1 MAEEGQ
7 ALSLGTAIGLGYKTK
22 DIGPQL
28 LKFQAEQLAA
38 GSARKAA
45 AHKQKQSEYDK
56 IYNDIIKIDSS
67 FAHKG
72 VKGLLDKDTTEAIN
86 KLNKGIQEGASPQEL
101 MSTLYDYTTKVN
113 FRKIQSKERDAIEK
127 DNYEGAPVPQIL
139 IDAAGRTQ
147 DGDFA
152 LIGDE
157 KLTMEAMG
165 ISQNTNPG
173 TIGYQALPKEGAETA
188 LNTIDFS
195 IPALQG
201 MADVKK
207 EVRTVTGEKGYQDV
221 VTTNYIPSVDVYK
234 NLLEGELSKQNQLAA
249 EVVRIAK
256 AEGKN
261 ESTLLMELI
270 NKAKA
275 EGRDGYTPGQ
285 LLKEKVVD
293 YYVTNKFPTWQQQK
307 TKAVQMT
314 ANVPVRSSGGERGNN
329 NPPDPSEAPIYQSE
343 FVSAPLLDFMNTKKE
358 LKLILDGK
366 LDSEIIEL
374 FNNPSK
380 IQSAKA
386 REQMETIKEAWD
398 TAKGPPTTRYYSAQV
413 SAGGEDIKLKNGATI
428 KVDQLYFVPDPT
440 KKGGG
445 TFHAKGSAN
454 VMQDG
459 LNVSVQNKDYIL
471 DVDDIQ
477 TIQSKSGGT
486 GGAVYKNAII
496 NWDKSA
502 KANQVPTIRGYVESL
517 KTGRTTTRR
526 TTPSAGGT
534 IPISGVGGN

>member
-28 LKFQAEQLAA
+28 LKFQAEQLAT

-72 VKGLLDKDTTEAIN
+72 VKGLLDNDTKEAIT

-139 IDAAGRTQ
+139 ISAAGRTQ
-147 DGDFA
+147 DGDIA
-152 LIGDE
+152 LMVNE

-165 ISQNTNPG
+165 ISQNTDPG

-195 IPALQG
+195 VPALQG

-207 EVRTVTGEKGYQDV
+207 EVRTVKGEKGYQDV

-256 AEGKN
+256 AEGKD
-261 ESTLLMELI
+261 ESQLLTELI
-270 NKAKA
+270 TKAQA
-275 EGRDGYTPGQ
+275 EGRQYNNSQ
-285 LLKEKVVD
+285 LLKEKVID

-314 ANVPVRSSGGERGNN
+314 AITPTRSSGRDGD
-329 NPPDPSEAPIYQSE
+329 NPKPNPAEVPVYQSE
-343 FVSAPLLDFMNTKKE
+343 FISQPLRRFMNTKKA
-358 LKLILDGK
+358 LSSSMNSMS
-366 LDSEIIEL
+366 DSQIIEL
-374 FNNPSK
+374 FKDPSK
-380 IQSAKA
+380 IKNATA
-386 REQMETIKEAWD
+386 RKEMEVIKQAWD
-398 TAKGPPTTRYYSAQV
+398 IQKASPYANYPSASV
-413 SAGGEDIKLKNGATI
+413 SAGGEDIKLRNGATI
-428 KVDQLYFVPDPT
+428 KIDQLYFVPDP
-440 KKGGG
+440 KVKGGG

-454 VMQDG
+454 VTQGGRVVNIED
-459 LNVSVQNKDYIL
+459 KDYEL
-471 DVDDIQ
+471 HVDDIQ
-477 TIQSKSGGT
+477 TLQSKTGGSA
-486 GGAVYKNAII
+486 GAVYKTALL
-496 NWDKSA
+496 NWDNSA
-502 KANQVPTIRGYVESL
+502 EGNNVPTIGGYVEAI
-517 KTGRTTTRR
+517 KTGRR
-526 TTPSAGGT
+526 SAKSAVAPAGKKKKIT
-534 IPISGVGGN
+534 GVGGN